1 MTMSA
6 LHQRQRGAALATALC
21 LMLAVLSIGVCAAR
35 TALNAEKSALI
46 ERDRHIALLAADAA
60 LADAELDIAGG
71 ADPASARAAALAGG
85 SAASFVPGC
94 GRGGANL
101 GLCAPA
107 APAKPPVWQAAD
119 LAGDSAVPYGRFTG
133 AAMPLGGGL
142 LPARAPGYVIE
153 RVPFGATGN
162 LYRIT
167 AIGFGTRASTRVVV
181 QSWYRTTSA
190 AGERGAA
197 LPGER
202 IGWREV
208 ANWPELHQAVQ

>member
-1 MTMSA
+1 MTA
-6 LHQRQRGAALATALC
+6 RHQRQRGAALATALC

-60 LADAELDIAGG
+60 LADAERDIAGG

-119 LAGDSAVPYGRFTG
+119 LAGESAVPYGRFTG

-153 RVPFGATGN
+153 RVPLGAPGN

-167 AIGFGTRASTRVVV
+167 AIGFGTRASARVVV
-181 QSWYRTTSA
+181 QAWYRTPPA
-190 AGERGAA
+190 AGAGGAA

-208 ANWPELHQAVQ
+208 ANWPELHQAAH